1 MAAPSGT
8 AWGSIYGNYGRLG
21 IYVSLSHTNGSTTAT
36 VQVWLWSKYSISD
49 NNNGLYYDNYTS
61 PSSTGH
67 ANTYKNSVNIN
78 TTVATGS
85 GWSTSNQQLLATYT
99 HTHTRTKTT
108 VIHYVYAG
116 LSGVDRIGAS
126 VITYS
131 AVNYTVP
138 AAPTHT
144 VSYNANGGSGAP
156 ASQTKWYGYVLTLS
170 SAKPT
175 RTGYTFQ
182 GWATSASGSVAYAAG
197 GQYGNDANVTLYA
210 VWKAHTYTVSYN
222 ANGGSGAPA
231 NQTKTYGVNLTLSST
246 KPTRSLYNFKGWGTS
261 VSSTTVSYASGATYT
276 NNAAITLYAIWEL
289 AYVYPRITGF
299 SIARCNSSG
308 TLTEEGT
315 YAKIVFNWATD
326 YAISSITV
334 KWKTE
339 TATSWTST
347 TITASGKSGSVS
359 SIVGNGSLNNELI
372 YSFEVVVADSIGS
385 STVKSTLNGILF
397 PIDFL
402 NGGSGIAIGKAATV
416 PNALDI
422 YKQTIVRGSQ
432 DASGTA
438 ASGQF
443 IVGDPNGYH
452 IAMDNNEIMAKTD
465 ATTPGNITIN
475 YEGGNVGIGNKDSKI
490 SLDGQIYISNAKS
503 ISGYNTSGEARRLV
517 EINASNQ
524 AVFGYGGYSA
534 GEGASYYDGNV
545 VNIRSKGA
553 VNITSPTA
561 GLSAREYGINKVLWS
576 GAYYMTSGHTAKFTS
591 NVSAQPHGIVL
602 IFQYYRDG
610 AVQGIY
616 TPFFIPKYII
626 PSSGNSRFDLMM
638 TIENLAIMSSKTI
651 YVYNNKITGADVN
664 NTQGTSTYSVAK
676 YYNQYQVLTH
686 VIGV

>member
-8 AWGSIYGNYGRLG
+8 AWGSIYGNYCRLG
-21 IYVSLSHTNGSTTAT
+21 IYVSPVYDFSADTFT
-36 VQVWLWSKYSISD
+36 VEVWFWSKYSCTDS
-49 NNNGLYYDNYTS
+49 NNNFFFDVLSSSGSASTS
-61 PSSTGH
+61 KG
-67 ANTYKNSVNIN
+67 SVSIA
-78 TTVATGS
+78 TTVASGS
-85 GWSTSNQQLLATYT
+85 GWSASNQVKLKTYT
-99 HTHTRTKTT
+99 FTYNRTTSAQTK
-108 VIHYVYAG
+108 YVYAR
-116 LSGVDRIGAS
+116 LNDVDKAGTPIYAS
-126 VITYS
+126 TTFQVLQLNHWS
-131 AVNYTVP
+131 
-138 AAPTHT
+138 

-156 ASQTKWYGYVLTLS
+156 ASQTKWYGKTLTLS
-170 SAKPT
+170 SQKPT

-182 GWATSASGSVAYAAG
+182 GWATSASGSVAYSSG
-197 GQYGNDANVTLYA
+197 GSYTANGKNITLYA

-261 VSSTTVSYASGATYT
+261 ASSTTVSYAAGASYT

-308 TLTEEGT
+308 TLTEDGT

-359 SIVGNGSLNNELI
+359 SIVGNGGLNNELI

-422 YKQTIVRGSQ
+422 YKQTIIRGNQ

-465 ATTPGNITIN
+465 AKTPGNIIIN
-475 YEGGNVGIGNKDSKI
+475 YDGGNVGIGNKDSKI
-490 SLDGQIYISNAKS
+490 SLDGQIYILNAKS
-503 ISGYNTSGEARRLV
+503 ISGYNTSGEARRLL

-553 VNITSPTA
+553 INITSPTA
-561 GLSAREYGINKVLWS
+561 GISNRAYGVNKVLWS
-576 GAYYMTSGHTAKFTS
+576 GAYFMTAGHTVTLS
-591 NVSAQPHGIVL
+591 ENVSAQPHGIVL
-602 IFQYYRDG
+602 VFQYYRDG
-610 AVQGIY
+610 GVKGQHAS
-616 TPFFIPKYII
+616 FFIPKYVV
-626 PSSGNSRFDLMM
+626 PTSGYIQSNF
-638 TIENLAIMSSKTI
+638 IMSIAQFAIVGCKTLNLYNSKI
-651 YVYNNKITGADVN
+651 IGSDVN
-664 NTQGTSTYSVAK
+664 YAEGTGTYSHIAYHSTY
-676 YYNQYQVLTH
+676 YVLSH